1 MKRQRFGQ
9 EAAIEDISIQH
20 GTPEI
25 SGYYSLVLL
34 LLLGLSLAWS
44 VLFRAGVWPADWQPT
59 LLIVGLVSSFYW
71 FTAHRGARAPALK
84 TYMRVSLLLLFAD
97 LILQL
102 IPLPPFLLAI
112 LSPARADLLHDL
124 TSAGIHVTT
133 APLSVAPSLSLLY
146 LFSFAGYL
154 LTFLLIRELCWRS
167 SSGCWRMAIPLIVIG
182 SLESLL
188 GIIQNFR
195 GSPGS
200 EVTGTYTNRDHFS
213 SFLEMILPLAV
224 VYGLVLLRRGREQGG
239 LSIRGALAVAFVWGA
254 AATIFVAIV
263 YSLSRAGFLAAVI
276 TLLFILSLCIQV
288 RGSCILNPARLA
300 TLLLILL
307 AMLIFLPTNMLLNRF
322 GSMTAPTDVEG
333 DARFPIWKQTIPL
346 ILKFPVFGCG
356 LGGYESAFLRYQ
368 QTNNNFGVQFAHND
382 YLQYLAE
389 LGIVGFSLL
398 AVCAGSIVSET
409 TRAVF
414 ESENSEK
421 RLLAVAS
428 AGSILAIALHSM
440 VEFDTY
446 IPANAMTLAWIAG
459 IASSLGA
466 GLPTKQKQLP
476 TKSAARSEKSALEIP
491 ASSK

>member
-1 MKRQRFGQ
+1 
-9 EAAIEDISIQH
+9 
-20 GTPEI
+20 
-25 SGYYSLVLL
+25 
-34 LLLGLSLAWS
+34 
-44 VLFRAGVWPADWQPT
+44 
-59 LLIVGLVSSFYW
+59 
-71 FTAHRGARAPALK
+71 
-84 TYMRVSLLLLFAD
+84 
-97 LILQL
+97 
-102 IPLPPFLLAI
+102 
-112 LSPARADLLHDL
+112 
-124 TSAGIHVTT
+124 
-133 APLSVAPSLSLLY
+133 
-146 LFSFAGYL
+146 
-154 LTFLLIRELCWRS
+154 
-167 SSGCWRMAIPLIVIG
+167 
-182 SLESLL
+182 
-188 GIIQNFR
+188 
-195 GSPGS
+195 
-200 EVTGTYTNRDHFS
+200 VTGTYTNRDHFS

-322 GSMTAPTDVEG
+322 ASMTAPTDVEG